1 VSELFQTERLPFTD
15 FDGRLVGVI
24 VAKATWVIGED
35 RALRLVDDPEPVL
48 FVDRLVEGDDPSK
61 SPVRFES
68 DVAPIKKRTDF
79 VVQGTAYAP
88 GGKPVPQFDVEVA
101 VGQHRRKLRVIGP
114 RKAVWRKPAKE
125 TKRETVFTPPLFTD
139 PGKVARVELTW
150 QNAYGGIGR
159 FASPDGEVLEIPCP
173 VNPFGKGYCVQN
185 SREALDGL
193 ELPLVEDPA
202 APLAPETFVRD
213 LGAPDTLP
221 LPAGLGFYGR
231 GWYPR
236 VAYVGVMPHEVDAVR
251 KQMREQAAQL
261 DPEKD
266 AAAVAM
272 LQDYDPPVMDPAF
285 HQAAAPGMSFPF
297 LSGDESVA
305 LHNMTPHGHLGFNL
319 PGVVPLLRV
328 DRGAG
333 LAPVPVT
340 LDTVVLDVEEMRLV
354 ETFRAR
360 FPLAGQEDADR
371 LPSMPLRIETVPL
384 LEYRRTVEAG

>member
-1 VSELFQTERLPFTD
+1 VT
-15 FDGRLVGVI
+15 
-24 VAKATWVIGED
+24 
-35 RALRLVDDPEPVL
+35 
-48 FVDRLVEGDDPSK
+48 
-61 SPVRFES
+61 
-68 DVAPIKKRTDF
+68 
-79 VVQGTAYAP
+79 
-88 GGKPVPQFDVEVA
+88 QFDVEVA

-193 ELPLVEDPA
+193 DLPLVEDPA

-213 LGAPDTLP
+213 LGAPDALP

-266 AAAVAM
+266 AAAIAM

-305 LHNMTPHGHLGFNL
+305 LHHMTPQGLLGFNL

-360 FPLAGQEDADR
+360 FPLSGQEDADR

-384 LEYRRTVEAG
+384 LEYRRTVDAG